1 MKPEVASRR
10 IESFGQ
16 RFGEAHL
23 YLAYHAAFPL
33 ALTPDLLY
41 RLWANFQRDIH
52 RQELKIPWLA
62 AADLL
67 LSSLCDEVGHELYE
81 MDTAVRNAL
90 LRELKENPRF
100 GEKRISE
107 LSDFLLTYVRQ
118 QLDSYDPDI
127 RDFAQAQ
134 RWTALAYT
142 QPSETARELALILSK
157 LKLEEKA
164 EWVRMASL
172 VETFAEP
179 LADFQPLL
187 LYSRGMQNFA
197 RGNLESASAEFGN
210 LSGVDEYQ
218 VYVVGVKLPIP
229 DQIASQIA
237 SVDILKSQENQVSEV
252 DIPAQVEEEN
262 LSVYEQVEINPN
274 TLDQSINSDFNSTD
288 SQSRFF
294 SPDYSHQNLR
304 GRSFKGRNLS
314 GANFSYSDIRGADFS
329 DAILRSA
336 NFTHIKAG
344 SQLLGFIGETKFRG
358 ADLTDANF
366 TNAFLKNV
374 DFRNALIFRTCWFNT
389 KELDSCRFDKTYL
402 EDSQIKK
409 LLVTGNG
416 TRKNFDQKN
425 LEGVYLNG
433 VNLKDASLIGTNL
446 NYSTLQDADMSRAKL
461 VRTQLVRA
469 DLTNACLTGAY
480 IQDWNI
486 SSETRFNGVQCEYI
500 YRRLPTIDDPDP
512 YRIPDNLQEVF
523 EPGGFTDWIA
533 PLIQT
538 LDLYV
543 AQGVDPRAL
552 ALSFK
557 QLAQNNPNA
566 ELEIVAIEKR
576 GDDKILLRAKT
587 TATADK
593 SELSAEYFDDY
604 NQLKALSQSQQLLL
618 IEKSDQIRNLENM
631 ITTALGFPK
640 SYIQG
645 NTIMSDISGINI
657 QGSSNVS
664 GIAGGGSFPNLET
677 TSSSVS
683 ITIDQLPDA
692 LDADKPGIKE
702 LLTQLQVAI
711 TQDSELSPED
721 KVDALEQVK
730 TLAEIGQSSQNSEQ
744 KGQSRKAIK
753 ILKGTVASLRYT
765 AKTVEVFNQLLPI
778 IAKVIGLN

>member
-210 LSGVDEYQ
+210 LSDIDEYQ

-229 DQIASQIA
+229 EKIASIH
-237 SVDILKSQENQVSEV
+237 ILKSQDNQVIEV
-252 DIPAQVEEEN
+252 DIPAQVEEEK
-262 LSVYEQVEINPN
+262 LSVYEQVEINPD
-274 TLDQSINSDFNSTD
+274 TLDQLRNSDFNRAD
-288 SQSRFF
+288 SQSRFSRLDF
-294 SPDYSHQNLR
+294 SGQNLR

-314 GANFSYSDIRGADFS
+314 GANFSYADIRGADFS
-329 DAILRSA
+329 DTILRSA
-336 NFTHIKAG
+336 NFTHTKAG
-344 SQLLGFIGETKFRG
+344 SQLLGFIGSTKFRG
-358 ADLTDANF
+358 ADLTDAHF
-366 TNAFLKNV
+366 TNAILKNV
-374 DFRNALIFRTCWFNT
+374 DFRDARIFRTCWFNT
-389 KELDSCRFDKTYL
+389 QELDSCRFDRTYL
-402 EDSQIKK
+402 KDSQIRN
-409 LLVTGNG
+409 LLVTRNG
-416 TRKNFDQKN
+416 AKINLDNKN
-425 LEGVYLNG
+425 LEGVYLSG
-433 VNLKDASLIGTNL
+433 VDLTDASLIGTNL
-446 NYSTLQDADMSRAKL
+446 NDSSLQDADMSRAKL
-461 VRTQLVRA
+461 VLTQLVRA
-469 DLTNACLTGAY
+469 DLTGACLTGAY
-480 IQDWNI
+480 IEDWNI
-486 SSETRFNGVQCEYI
+486 SSETRFYGVQCEYI
-500 YRRLPTIDDPDP
+500 YRRLPTQDNPDP
-512 YRIPDNLQEVF
+512 HRIPENRQVVF
-523 EPGGFTDWIA
+523 DPGEFADWIA
-533 PLIQT
+533 PLQT
-538 LDLYV
+538 L
-543 AQGVDPRAL
+543 P
-552 ALSFK
+552 
-557 QLAQNNPNA
+557 
-566 ELEIVAIEKR
+566 
-576 GDDKILLRAKT
+576 KT
-587 TATADK
+587 TATADR
-593 SELSAEYFDDY
+593 SVLNAEYFDNY
-604 NQLKALSQSQQLLL
+604 NQLKALSQSQELLL
-618 IEKSDQIRNLENM
+618 VEKDSYISDLKNM
-631 ITTALGFPK
+631 ITTALGHPK
-640 SYIQG
+640 SYTQG
-645 NTIMSDISGINI
+645 NAMMSDISGINI

-664 GIAGGGSFPNLET
+664 GIAGN
-677 TSSSVS
+677 SSVANLGTISGNVS
-683 ITIDQLPDA
+683 IALTQLPDSP
-692 LDADKPGIKE
+692 DADKLGIKE
-702 LLTQLQVAI
+702 LLSQLQDAI
-711 TQDSELSPED
+711 IQSTYLPEED
-721 KVDALEQVK
+721 KAEALEQVQA
-730 TLAEIGQSSQNSEQ
+730 LAEAGKNPQESTKQ
-744 KGQSRKAIK
+744 KTAKTAITM
-753 ILKGTVASLRYT
+753 LKGIFTGLPAVASL
-765 AKTVEVFNQLLPI
+765 VEAGNKLLPAL
-778 IAKVIGLN
+778 AKLFGLG